1 MEQISA
7 RDDYVCPAFTNE
19 IRIVD
24 AVHPL
29 LEGNVRNT
37 MAVPNNIVCKF
48 VYFWAFCG
56 GGSLSILCIKI
67 TQFQIGTPDY
77 NFYIITGPNMSGKT
91 VYLKMIAILQI
102 MAQV

>member
-1 MEQISA
+1 MSTFNSAIQSRILQLVYSVEEQISA

-37 MAVPNNIVCKF
+37 MAVPNNIVRICLF
-48 VYFWAFCG
+48 TV
-56 GGSLSILCIKI
+56 SEE
-67 TQFQIGTPDY
+67 
-77 NFYIITGPNMSGKT
+77 MSGLASLNSTYFCCKQHNFRLERPIT
-91 VYLKMIAILQI
+91 IFT
-102 MAQV
+102 